1 MFPARSWIGALS
13 ALIRRDYVWW
23 RRSALTTPV
32 LASRF
37 STNDT
42 RENRL
47 CKPSALYILWSRQ
60 QRPDNDFSE
69 FSWTVIS
76 ITGLFIVRARRPDAV
91 SSLKP
96 PGTSYRFVQGT
107 FG

>member
-1 MFPARSWIGALS
+1 MFPPRSCIGALWT
-13 ALIRRDYVWW
+13 LIRRDYVWW

-42 RENRL
+42 REDGL

-60 QRPDNDFSE
+60 QRLDNDFSE

-76 ITGLFIVRARRPDAV
+76 ITGLFIIRARRPDAV
-91 SSLKP
+91 SGFDP
-96 PGTSYRFVQGT
+96 PGSSYHFVQGT
-107 FG
+107 FD